1 MQCIIDDFT
10 SGPVF
15 KPYSFI
21 TRGHLHF
28 VCPSPSDGSLFSKK
42 KKEESRKKKIAIDLE
57 KEPNY
62 EKFKIHTFPSTDMQS
77 LFSVCTVLN

>member
-1 MQCIIDDFT
+1 VAQFLSRIPSLLEGTFILYVLPPLM
-10 SGPVF
+10 V
-15 KPYSFI
+15 PYF
-21 TRGHLHF
+21 L
-28 VCPSPSDGSLFSKK
+28 KK

>member
-21 TRGHLHF
+21 TRVHLHF
-28 VCPSPSDGSLFSKK
+28 VCPSPSDSSLSAKK
-42 KKEESRKKKIAIDLE
+42 KKESRKKKKAIDLE
-57 KEPNY
+57 KEQNY
-62 EKFKIHTFPSTDMQS
+62 EKFKIHTFQSTDMQS